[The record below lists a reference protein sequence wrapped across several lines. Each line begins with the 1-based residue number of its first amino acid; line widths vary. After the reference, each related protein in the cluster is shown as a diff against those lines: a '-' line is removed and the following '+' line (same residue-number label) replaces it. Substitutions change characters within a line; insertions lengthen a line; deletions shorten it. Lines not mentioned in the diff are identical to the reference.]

1 LTLKDRLAAEPGMV
15 KMDQVR
21 KLMEKG
27 QYEESMLL
35 ALEVLLQELNNI
47 RESLIALQMVARLE
61 LEPPDAPVLEEPP
74 QPDVFWLPPMKTR
87 VVH

>member
-1 LTLKDRLAAEPGMV
+1 MKDRLTAEPGMV
-15 KMDQVR
+15 KMDQAR

-47 RESLIALQMVARLE
+47 RESLIALQMVTRLE
-61 LEPPDAPVLEEPP
+61 LEPPDAPVREEPP
-74 QPDVFWLPPMKTR
+74 QPDIFWLPPMKTR
-87 VVH
+87 VIH